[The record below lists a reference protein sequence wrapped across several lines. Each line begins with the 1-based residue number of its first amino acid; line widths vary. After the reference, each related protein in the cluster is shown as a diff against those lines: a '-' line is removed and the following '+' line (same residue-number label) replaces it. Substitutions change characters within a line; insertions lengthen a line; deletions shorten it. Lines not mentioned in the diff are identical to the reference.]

1 MAAQIE
7 SMAGRLK
14 GWAATQSVRSISSD
28 GSWWWVVA
36 SIRQLARPWRYV
48 GWWQEANSS
57 WALIL
62 TEQERHIS
70 QQGGGGGCI
79 FSARPTTHS
88 VRHGQQQKNGWN
100 QSINDTGRAYN
111 EAGKEPAPSI
121 VATNSSRIRA
131 KMIATKGSISCHL
144 FSLSLDS
151 LMLFM
156 YRLVL
161 YPSHRF
167 GRNTSI
173 TASNLST
180 NPHNGYFNLST

>member
-1 MAAQIE
+1 MDLGGE
-7 SMAGRLK
+7 SLLQFGNLRDRDATSAGDRK
-14 GWAATQSVRSISSD
+14 RIPA
-28 GSWWWVVA
+28 
-36 SIRQLARPWRYV
+36 
-48 GWWQEANSS
+48 
-57 WALIL
+57 
-62 TEQERHIS
+62 ERWFLQNKRDTS
-70 QQGGGGGCI
+70 PSRGEGGGCI